1 MFERLW
7 TDYAGLIQ
15 FLSKQIEHSKDRTTT
30 QDLVNTIYEIYT
42 SLLNTCC
49 EKTLGTYQPQ
59 QKQQNI
65 DNSIP
70 FLRSSMAHDTQFASL
85 SVANEGNNSN
95 SSQTTL
101 PFPLWIALLSSM
113 PLFTILRIRT
123 ASILLYTHA
132 KTTLY
137 LPTHSPLFAR
147 PQKLASTL

>member
-1 MFERLW
+1 MLDLYNSYPNKLNIVKTER
-7 TDYAGLIQ
+7 Q
-15 FLSKQIEHSKDRTTT
+15 PK
-30 QDLVNTIYEIYT
+30 T
-42 SLLNTCC
+42 SL
-49 EKTLGTYQPQ
+49 TLYMKYTPLSLIRAARRPLVHINRS
-59 QKQQNI
+59 K
-65 DNSIP
+65 NSKISTTP
-70 FLRSSMAHDTQFASL
+70 FLFCGRVWPTTTQFASL